1 MNIGLIVYSQTGNT
15 LAVAER
21 LQRQFRAQG
30 HDASLQQLQVVVGSG
45 KQIRG
50 VRVVELPDL
59 GGYQALV
66 LCSPVQGFSLAPAM
80 KAYLSQAKLASGLP
94 VALLMTQ
101 HFPYPW
107 MGGKQA
113 MAQFQQACRQHGA
126 VIKGEMIVNWSN
138 SRREQQIRDGVSGLA
153 GLF

>member
-1 MNIGLIVYSQTGNT
+1 MRIGLIVFSQTGNT

-21 LQRQFRAQG
+21 LQQQFRAQG
-30 HDASLQQLQVVVGSG
+30 HEASLQQLQVVAGSG
-45 KQIRG
+45 RQVKD
-50 VRVVELPDL
+50 VRVLELPDL
-59 GGYQALV
+59 NSYQALV
-66 LCSPVQGFSLAPAM
+66 LCAPVQGFSLAPAM

-94 VALLMTQ
+94 VALLITQ

-126 VIKGEMIVNWSN
+126 IVRGEMIVNWSS
-138 SRREQQIRDGVSGLA
+138 SRREQQIRDGVSNLA
-153 GLF
+153 EMF